1 MIPFGKALFASST
14 LRVSLLAWLPAGVPT
29 KARLAASKHTP
40 ATHSRVPG
48 RVIVG
53 QNLGA
58 KTSG

>member
-48 RVIVG
+48 RVMAATDSLI
-53 QNLGA
+53 
-58 KTSG
+58 